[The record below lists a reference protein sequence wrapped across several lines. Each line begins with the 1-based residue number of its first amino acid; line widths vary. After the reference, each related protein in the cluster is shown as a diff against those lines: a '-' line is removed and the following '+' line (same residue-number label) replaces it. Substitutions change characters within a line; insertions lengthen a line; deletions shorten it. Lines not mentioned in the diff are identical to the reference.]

1 MLVAQKEILGTK
13 VVYSFTNASSPT
25 LGAQR
30 KILHEGEKKNMEIND
45 RIEMV
50 FSRAAFG
57 MKRISR
63 NMLNMFHLY
72 FLMHVYTF
80 FTHTHIDECAV

>member
-1 MLVAQKEILGTK
+1 MLHHQHLVLSGKYYMRGK
-13 VVYSFTNASSPT
+13 
-25 LGAQR
+25 
-30 KILHEGEKKNMEIND
+30 KKKNMEIND

-57 MKRISR
+57 MKRIFR

>member
-1 MLVAQKEILGTK
+1 
-13 VVYSFTNASSPT
+13 
-25 LGAQR
+25 
-30 KILHEGEKKNMEIND
+30 MEIND